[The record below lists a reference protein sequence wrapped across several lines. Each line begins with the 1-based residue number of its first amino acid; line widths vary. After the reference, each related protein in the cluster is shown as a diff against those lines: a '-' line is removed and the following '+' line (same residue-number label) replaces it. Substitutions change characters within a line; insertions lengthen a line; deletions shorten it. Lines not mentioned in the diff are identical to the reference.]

1 MYGRGRPAKQAQRP
15 YPTIGDTQS
24 ASYVWG
30 VPDILLASDAAWVV
44 DELRAAL
51 EGPDT
56 TVRSVNSG
64 EAVPGAIRKQTPD
77 LVVLDLQIG
86 NMGGMATCIHL
97 HLEADAGRLP
107 ATSVLMLLDRRADV
121 FLARRSGAD
130 GFVLKPLDAIR
141 LRKAVAAILGGGTYE
156 DPTGL
161 PVEIST
167 PAPVG

>member
-1 MYGRGRPAKQAQRP
+1 
-15 YPTIGDTQS
+15 
-24 ASYVWG
+24 V
-30 VPDILLASDAAWVV
+30 VDILIASDAEWVV
-44 DELRAAL
+44 DELRAAV

-56 TVRSVNSG
+56 VIHWVREG
-64 EAVPGAIRKQTPD
+64 EAVPDAVDEIEPE

-86 NMGGMATCIHL
+86 NMGGMATCVHL

-107 ATSVLMLLDRRADV
+107 ECPVLMLLDRRPDV

-141 LRKAVAAILGGGTYE
+141 LRRAVTALLAGDRYE
-156 DPTGL
+156 DPTGA
-161 PVEIST
+161 PVEISG